1 MTKED
6 YQITVAKPFLPPI
19 DEYVKL
25 VEQIWNSGQLTNQ
38 GPLHNLLENELSLL
52 LGAEHVSL
60 FCNGTIALIAA
71 LQQYGFDDGE
81 VITTPFSF
89 AATAHAIKWAGLRP
103 VFVDIERDSLNLDPT
118 LVEAAINKNT
128 KAILPVHVFGNA
140 CAVDELEQISAK
152 FGLKL
157 IFDAAHAF
165 GANCHC
171 GDLMKKGDCSVLSF
185 HSTKVFHTIE
195 GGLVVSSS
203 AGAKKQIDLLRNFGI
218 VDERTIIGTGLN
230 GKMNE
235 FEAAMGL
242 AQLPY
247 LREQI
252 SHRELVDREYRIGL
266 KDVIGIEIP
275 SFINSAKRNFAYF
288 PILLNEFSNVGRDEL
303 HDRLSYQNIKT
314 RPYFY
319 PLLSNLPA
327 YTECSGANKGNL
339 PVANQVANEVLCL
352 PISATLAIEDV
363 RQICREVATILT

>member
-1 MTKED
+1 MTNED
-6 YQITVAKPFLPPI
+6 YKITVAKPFLPPI
-19 DEYVKL
+19 GEYVKL
-25 VEQIWNSGQLTNQ
+25 VEQIWSSGQLTNQ
-38 GPLHNLLENELSLL
+38 GPLHNLLETELSLF

-103 VFVDIERDSLNLDPT
+103 VFVDIEKESLNLDPT
-118 LVEAAINKNT
+118 LVEAAITKNT
-128 KAILPVHVFGNA
+128 RAILPVHVFGNA
-140 CAVDELEQISAK
+140 CAVDELELISSRS
-152 FGLKL
+152 GLKL
-157 IFDAAHAF
+157 LYDAAHAF

-185 HSTKVFHTIE
+185 HSTKVFHTVE
-195 GGLVVSSS
+195 GGLVISSS
-203 AGAKKQIDLLRNFGI
+203 ADAKKRIDLLRNFGI
-218 VDERTIIGTGLN
+218 VDERTIVGTGLN
-230 GKMNE
+230 GKMTE

-247 LREQI
+247 LRDQV

-266 KDVIGIEIP
+266 RDVVGIEIP
-275 SFINSAKRNFAYF
+275 SFANTAKRNFSYF
-288 PILLNEFSNVGRDEL
+288 PILLKESSSVGRDEL

-319 PLLSNLPA
+319 PLLSNIPA
-327 YTECSGANKGNL
+327 YMGLSGANKENL
-339 PVANQVANEVLCL
+339 PVANQIAEEVLCL
-352 PISATLAIEDV
+352 PISATLEIEDV
-363 RQICREVATILT
+363 RRICREIAIILK